1 MLKLTYT
8 ENGFYLERL
17 SNSLEEWVATRV
29 TLSLRAGA
37 SIWVEPSTA
46 AFLLP
51 RDMPQLADLEK
62 EVRQEEIEG
71 ITLSVCDADYLE
83 VSLQGTWMTSNPD
96 GEEGVFV
103 ASLCDSFGSG
113 DSAYR
118 LEFFLWKLWQES
130 QSYSE
135 GLGARG

>member
-37 SIWVEPSTA
+37 SLWVEPSTA

-51 RDMPQLADLEK
+51 RDMPQLAELEK
-62 EVRQEEIEG
+62 AVRQQEVEG
-71 ITLSVCDADYLE
+71 ITLSICDTDYME
-83 VSLQGTWMTSNPD
+83 VSLKGTWMTSNPD

-103 ASLCDSFGSG
+103 VSLCDSSCSG
-113 DSAYR
+113 DSAHR
-118 LEFFLWKLWQES
+118 MEFFLWKLWQES
-130 QSYSE
+130 QSYVS
-135 GLGARG
+135 AT

>member
-37 SIWVEPSTA
+37 SLWVEPSTA

-62 EVRQEEIEG
+62 EVRQQEVEG
-71 ITLSVCDADYLE
+71 ITLSICDADYLE
-83 VSLQGTWMTSNPD
+83 VSLKGTWLSSNPD

-103 ASLCDSFGSG
+103 VSLCNSSCGG
-113 DSAYR
+113 DSGHR
-118 LEFFLWKLWQES
+118 MEFFLKKLWQES
-130 QSYSE
+130 QSYVS
-135 GLGARG
+135 AT

>member
-37 SIWVEPSTA
+37 SLWVEPSMA

-51 RDMPQLADLEK
+51 RDMPQLANLEK
-62 EVRQEEIEG
+62 EVRQQEIEG
-71 ITLSVCDADYLE
+71 ITLSICDADYLE
-83 VSLQGTWMTSNPD
+83 VSLKGTWMSSDPD

-103 ASLCDSFGSG
+103 VSLCHSSCGG
-113 DSAYR
+113 DSGHR

-130 QSYSE
+130 QTYVS
-135 GLGARG
+135 AT